1 MLRRMHQH
9 GETLATG
16 GLGLLATIGSFL
28 MSLMEIEA
36 SLRVVSLLVGICVGL
51 VTLRKLWKEAAK

>member
-1 MLRRMHQH
+1 MIRRMQH
-9 GETLATG
+9 HADTLATG
-16 GLGLLATIGSFL
+16 GLGLFATIGSFV

-36 SLRVVSLLVGICVGL
+36 SLRVVSLLVGIAVGL